1 MKNRQCNSGREGEGR
16 EGKKVRVCCGVRVG
30 GSQIFE
36 QWSYQNVYVLSPMCS
51 CKLCLNSHVTS
62 NFTCR
67 LLLRT
72 NSLCFTTIKSFNPS
86 VSNALPKC
94 RAVTPFLFPSQYHCV
109 VWESALPQK
118 FCCVNLVFKGS
129 VSLGESSDLNGSFHS
144 LFLWS
149 VNGSICVWLRHKIWV
164 RTNPRRRFLPVV
176 ATTHDMWFT
185 HKVALFVSAVFV
197 LWYHRF
203 LLNWWMASFRESP
216 CWCAKVAFPTI
227 LCTVG
232 IRCSVGAW
240 SMFQPSDSA
249 IVKSLL
255 LNGSAMLA
263 LLGTR
268 LSIWVNWCRLCHAQ
282 CDPIRLLR
290 GWCFPDPLLM
300 ACVAG
305 SLSQSCTYGL
315 VSRGCINTG
324 VMMAAHASKKYIY
337 ALLLAKCCSIF
348 RGTDPWTMVGFFPGG
363 KITAAQPLVW
373 S

>member
-1 MKNRQCNSGREGEGR
+1 M
-16 EGKKVRVCCGVRVG
+16 
-30 GSQIFE
+30 
-36 QWSYQNVYVLSPMCS
+36 
-51 CKLCLNSHVTS
+51 
-62 NFTCR
+62 
-67 LLLRT
+67 
-72 NSLCFTTIKSFNPS
+72 
-86 VSNALPKC
+86 
-94 RAVTPFLFPSQYHCV
+94 
-109 VWESALPQK
+109 
-118 FCCVNLVFKGS
+118 
-129 VSLGESSDLNGSFHS
+129 
-144 LFLWS
+144 
-149 VNGSICVWLRHKIWV
+149 NGSICVWLRHKIWV

-176 ATTHDMWFT
+176 ATTHDVWFT

-337 ALLLAKCCSIF
+337 ALLLAKCCNIF